1 VSLTVMASSARS
13 RTPNLAVTVVAALF
27 VLSVAVPGRVST
39 HPIDNRP
46 VQLHWSTSTDSGG
59 EDGSM
64 YNVVREVGAP
74 TYWWNGYTGA
84 GVDVALIDS
93 GVSPVPGLDRAG
105 KIVYGPDVSFE
116 SNVDALRNLDTY
128 GHGTHMAGIIAGR
141 GDGFRGVAPGARIVS
156 LKAANALGATSVGQV
171 IAAIKWVVEHKTDNG
186 LNIRVLNL
194 SFGASNVN
202 RYQVDDLA
210 YAVEQAWEAGIAV
223 VVSAGNSGDGSNGL
237 ADPAFDP
244 FVIAVGADNPHGT
257 TDVGDDN
264 VTSFSSRG
272 DGQRD
277 PDVVAPGKSVLSL
290 RVPGSY
296 LDQTYPDARVGDTLF
311 RGSGTSQAAAVV
323 SGVAA
328 LVIQQRPRITPDQLK
343 ALLQSTAQPVPDA
356 SYQAQGS
363 GLVSLTDAYRTST
376 THTAQAWPPSSG
388 SDGNPWADADATGN
402 SWSSA
407 DANGNSWSTN
417 VWTGSG
423 WEGPGWTDGKST
435 DGNSWSSD
443 GWLGVSWGKKKA
455 GGKP

>member
-1 VSLTVMASSARS
+1 MSLATQSFPARS

-27 VLSVAVPGRVST
+27 VLSVSAPGHAAT
-39 HPIDNRP
+39 NPTANRP
-46 VQLHWSTSTDSGG
+46 VQLHWNISGDSGG
-59 EDGSM
+59 ADGSM
-64 YNVVREVGAP
+64 GNVVHEVGAP
-74 TYWWNGYTGA
+74 IYWWNGYTGA

-93 GVSPVPGLDRAG
+93 GASPVPGLDRAG

-116 SNVDALRNLDTY
+116 SYVDALHNLDTY

-156 LKAANALGATSVGQV
+156 LKAADALGRTSVGQV

-194 SFGASNVN
+194 SFGASNLN

-223 VVSAGNSGDGSNGL
+223 VVSAGNNGEGSNGL

-244 FVIAVGADNPHGT
+244 FVIAVGADNAHGT
-257 TDVGDDN
+257 TDINDDN

-277 PDVVAPGKSVLSL
+277 PDVIAPGKSVLSL

-296 LDQTYPDARVGDTLF
+296 LDETYPEARASDTLF

-343 ALLQSTAQPVPDA
+343 ALLQSTAQPVPGA
-356 SYQAQGS
+356 SHEAQGS
-363 GLVSLTDAYRTST
+363 GLVSLSDAYRASATK
-376 THTAQAWPPSSG
+376 TAQDWPPSGG
-388 SDGNPWADADATGN
+388 SDGNPWANADATGN

-407 DANGNSWSTN
+407 DPNGNSWSTN

-443 GWLGVSWGKKKA
+443 GWLGVSWGKKK
-455 GGKP
+455 GP